1 MKMKDGFVV
10 AFVVMIVS
18 AACAFAADYRSG
30 IEWPEPATVT
40 PGAAAGQAPS
50 DAIVLFDGKDLS
62 QWTGGAWI
70 VTNGELTV
78 LPRSGDIF
86 TKQKFGSCQVH
97 LEFATP
103 PANGFSQHRGNSG
116 LFLMNHYE
124 VQILDS
130 YTNKTYCEGQC
141 GSIYKQFPP
150 YVNVCRKPGQWQ
162 TLDVIFTR
170 PLLRCEGDKVVEV
183 VRPAYITVI
192 QNGVVVQNHF
202 AIQGDTFWHK
212 APEYQVHEDA
222 ESIRLQDHGNRMKY
236 RNIWVRPIPDA
247 NVIPAPTRLPYFAD
261 PKQEAAKYN
270 PAKTD
275 DTKAKAPA
283 KQPVVTEPKKVPAK

>member
-1 MKMKDGFVV
+1 MSVKRCFVV
-10 AFVVMIVS
+10 AFVVLIVS
-18 AACAFAADYRSG
+18 VVNVFAEDYRSG
-30 IEWPEPATVT
+30 IDWPEPAKVT
-40 PGAAAGQAPS
+40 PADVAGQAPS

-70 VTNGELTV
+70 VAQGEVTV

-103 PANGFSQHRGNSG
+103 PAQGFSQQCGNSG
-116 LFLMNHYE
+116 LFFMNHYE

-130 YTNKTYCEGQC
+130 YSSKTYCEGQC

-170 PLLRCEGDKVVEV
+170 PVLRCQGDKVVEV

-202 AIQGDTFWHK
+202 AIQGDTFWHQ
-212 APEYQVHEDA
+212 APEYQVHEDK
-222 ESIRLQDHGNRMKY
+222 ESIRLQDHGNKMKF
-236 RNIWVRPIPDA
+236 RNIWVRPIPDT
-247 NVIPAPTRLPYFAD
+247 NVIPAPSRKPYIAD
-261 PKQEAAKYN
+261 PKQERAKYD
-270 PAKTD
+270 PTQAKD
-275 DTKAKAPA
+275 APKDAVKAKATKPA
-283 KQPVVTEPKKVPAK
+283 PQKAAAK